1 MAHGY
6 LLHQFLSPI
15 SNIRNDEFGNNF
27 FGRINLPL
35 LIAKKLEKF
44 GLKIKF

>member
-15 SNIRNDEFGNNF
+15 SNKRKDVFGGNF
-27 FGRINLPL
+27 EKQNKVSQINFRKSKKNL
-35 LIAKKLEKF
+35 AKK
-44 GLKIKF
+44 

>member
-15 SNIRNDEFGNNF
+15 SNKRKDEYGLNKKIIRFPN
-27 FGRINLPL
+27 
-35 LIAKKLEKF
+35 
-44 GLKIKF
+44 